1 MTNEVQNSLFNT
13 TMSADRTTDIVTK
26 VVLAKASV
34 RLDAGGYEGFKIW
47 QCEHWII
54 FEVNDLQCRTHI

>member
-34 RLDAGGYEGFKIW
+34 RLDAGGYEGFRI
-47 QCEHWII
+47 
-54 FEVNDLQCRTHI
+54 